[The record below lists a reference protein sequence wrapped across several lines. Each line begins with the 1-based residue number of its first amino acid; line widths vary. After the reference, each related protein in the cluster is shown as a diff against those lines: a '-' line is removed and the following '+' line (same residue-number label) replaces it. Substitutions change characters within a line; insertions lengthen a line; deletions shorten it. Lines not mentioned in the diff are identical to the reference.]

1 MTTPAEANPDL
12 GPGVCRPGLVAR
24 PQRTRRHPPH
34 PPTNAGEGR
43 ENRRL
48 PFLERASSTRVVG
61 GADRGAEIGR
71 RVGES
76 SHRPGRRPASSPNA
90 ATSAP
95 TGRLR
100 TDSPEGVRGLEAG
113 RTARIRRVWCVSAS
127 GNHCLALPP
136 GGWIADRARIEGGN
150 SEPAKVRDGDSRGAS
165 REPRSRWPPAK
176 TDRPR
181 DLLGGQAESPRADP
195 EPHEEQADLAGGN
208 VGGVDSRVGR
218 GDGAGRVSLDRRAL
232 GPSSPCS
239 RAILAVSV
247 RKAADSAAGGGT
259 EGERAEGLRPWRGR
273 R

>member
-1 MTTPAEANPDL
+1 MSAGPRRPAAEDEAP
-12 GPGVCRPGLVAR
+12 PSPPAYQCRRRAR
-24 PQRTRRHPPH
+24 EPP
-34 PPTNAGEGR
+34 PP
-43 ENRRL
+43 L
-48 PFLERASSTRVVG
+48 PRASLEHPSGWRRRPRRG
-61 GADRGAEIGR
+61 DRSAGR

-95 TGRLR
+95 TGRLG

-136 GGWIADRARIEGGN
+136 GGWTADRARIEGGN